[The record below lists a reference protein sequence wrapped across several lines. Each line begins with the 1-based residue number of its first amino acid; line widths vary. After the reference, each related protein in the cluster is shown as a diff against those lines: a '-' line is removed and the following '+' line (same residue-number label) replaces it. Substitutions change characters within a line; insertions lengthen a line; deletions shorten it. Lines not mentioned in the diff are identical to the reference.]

1 MVENGKILRYL
12 KFLHG
17 LNPGR
22 TILVVPQNHL
32 TVGTEPL
39 VKRGCGVFA
48 IARLDKQLTLQE
60 QRKMNAIINT
70 FRQDFICTCY
80 TFIKFY

>member
-32 TVGTEPL
+32 TVGTESL

-48 IARLDKQLTLQE
+48 IARLDKRRRATPYFFSTSWYLIRVT
-60 QRKMNAIINT
+60 
-70 FRQDFICTCY
+70 
-80 TFIKFY
+80 